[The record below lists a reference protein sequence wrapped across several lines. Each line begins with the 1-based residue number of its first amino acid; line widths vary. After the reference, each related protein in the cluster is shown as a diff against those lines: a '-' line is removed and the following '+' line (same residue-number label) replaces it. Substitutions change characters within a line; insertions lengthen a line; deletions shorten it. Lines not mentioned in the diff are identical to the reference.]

1 MTILWPWCSWAWWA
15 DPWTRGAAAGWG
27 YPSQNCSLKSKVL
40 FPYWRYYFYWW
51 KKLSLNIFYIIR
63 TWSNFFCLLGGGEG
77 SFISLARGRATIGIF
92 FLKTVPWKAKFFS
105 PTVNQHWRYYFYWWK
120 KLYFHFF
127 VSLEREATFFC
138 LLGSLIF
145 FGEGKGYHKN
155 P

>member
-1 MTILWPWCSWAWWA
+1 MSKEISKECLNHQGNKYDNSLTLMQLSLMGWSLDTGCSGRMGISFSKLF
-15 DPWTRGAAAGWG
+15 PEKQSSF
-27 YPSQNCSLKSKVL
+27 PLLKVL
-40 FPYWRYYFYWW
+40 FLLM

-63 TWSNFFCLLGGGEG
+63 TSLYY
-77 SFISLARGRATIGIF
+77 LARGRATIGIF

-127 VSLEREATFFC
+127 VWSNFF
-138 LLGSLIF
+138 LFVGVTYF
-145 FGEGKGYHKN
+145 FWRGKGL